1 MKISKMKI
9 LKTVSIKTSWKK
21 VTNRYSTISV
31 QGILMIIIIIII
43 IIIMIMVIIIIII
56 MIMVIIITI
65 I

>member
-9 LKTVSIKTSWKK
+9 LKTVSIKMSWKK

-31 QGILMIIIIIII
+31 QGILIIIIVIIIIIII
-43 IIIMIMVIIIIII
+43 IKMTI
-56 MIMVIIITI
+56 IIITI